1 MLIAL
6 CDFWFNSSTFLRW
19 NCPWITG
26 THLKRS
32 ECLSVA
38 KHNRFKTSV
47 SNLIHLFCSLEQY
60 AGIFLL
66 YCGIEHK
73 SGAYLLVSFQDEIA
87 LFVKNYEP
95 FYGLIHEENP
105 LSQIRCIAFITI
117 KYKENCITCSPK
129 LWTSRFCFITLNFI
143 RSKLFFSRLIV

>member
-73 SGAYLLVSFQDEIA
+73 SGAHLLVSFQDEIA

-95 FYGLIHEENP
+95 FYGLIHEKILYLKFDASLLLQSNTKKTVSLVL
-105 LSQIRCIAFITI
+105 LSYELHVFV
-117 KYKENCITCSPK
+117 S
-129 LWTSRFCFITLNFI
+129 
-143 RSKLFFSRLIV
+143 